1 LNFRGIHRGILF
13 FLPNVK
19 GEPRDE
25 RREQTE
31 KGGVIA
37 LALTTG
43 SAARRSPTAS
53 FDSLRCES
61 SRRENWRLLLYRSM
75 RENQNALSSS
85 SCRAAGP
92 LCR

>member
-1 LNFRGIHRGILF
+1 VFSWGKI
-13 FLPNVK
+13 LPNAK

-43 SAARRSPTAS
+43 SAGLHPPTVS

-61 SRRENWRLLLYRSM
+61 SS
-75 RENQNALSSS
+75 
-85 SCRAAGP
+85 
-92 LCR
+92 